1 MTSSLV
7 ILVILVI
14 LTTPQHHDITTSH
27 ISRFARHSFSMSY
40 QAVPPYE
47 QPLASQQSPYAQAPV
62 QEPSLPDDFKY
73 SVDVASCEL
82 SIRHLFIRKVYA
94 LLSVQLLTTLVVGTI
109 IKTSPAIQSWCL
121 NNMWL
126 FFVSLVGSI
135 GFAIATNVK
144 ARSYPI
150 NLVLLSCFTVFES
163 YGIGLSCS
171 LVESEILLQAVGLT
185 FVIFIGLTLF
195 AFQTKYDFRSWQ
207 GALSMGLWF
216 LIGWGFILMFFPSKM
231 SNLIYSGLGAL
242 MFCVYI
248 IIDTQEIM
256 KTCHLDDE
264 VVATIKLYL
273 DIINLFLFILRLL
286 NSRED

>member
-1 MTSSLV
+1 
-7 ILVILVI
+7 
-14 LTTPQHHDITTSH
+14 
-27 ISRFARHSFSMSY
+27 MSY

-47 QPLASQQSPYAQAPV
+47 AQTPYENAP
-62 QEPSLPDDFKY
+62 QRQNELPDDFKY
-73 SVDVASCEL
+73 SVDVASCEM

-109 IKTSPAIQSWCL
+109 IKTSPSIQFWCL
-121 NNMWL
+121 NNLWL
-126 FFVSLVGSI
+126 FYVSLVGSI

-144 ARSYPI
+144 ARSYPT
-150 NLVLLSCFTVFES
+150 NLILLSFFTLFES

-171 LVESEILLQAVGLT
+171 LVKSDVLIQAVGLT
-185 FVIFIGLTLF
+185 FIIFIGLTLF

-207 GALSMGLWF
+207 GALSMGVWF

-242 MFCVYI
+242 IFCVYI
-248 IIDTQEIM
+248 IVDTQEIM

-264 VVATIKLYL
+264 VIATIKLYL